1 MRIVK
6 FENFDLARIQKLVDK
21 HLGKTKLNSGFVFLN
36 ENKILEYCILV
47 EEKNNQI
54 KIDWIHAISGYGTNF
69 LKRIERS
76 LFSKY
81 SQINLNVSIYPS
93 EDQEVVKRRINF
105 YIKINYRV
113 HHIKYRKKYGPLLQI
128 FKKKK

>member
-54 KIDWIHAISGYGTNF
+54 KID
-69 LKRIERS
+69 
-76 LFSKY
+76 
-81 SQINLNVSIYPS
+81 
-93 EDQEVVKRRINF
+93 
-105 YIKINYRV
+105 
-113 HHIKYRKKYGPLLQI
+113 
-128 FKKKK
+128 